1 MKHSPKQYAAALV
14 AVLEKKPKSERK
26 KVLKNFL
33 RLLTVNADHS
43 RLDAILRESE
53 VQYLRKT
60 GTKKVVIRSASK
72 LSSSVRIEVEEIL
85 GKKLYIEE
93 KISPRLLAGIQILV
107 NDDTLIDGSAETR
120 LRKLFR

>member
-72 LSSSVRIEVEEIL
+72 LSSSVRSEVEEIL